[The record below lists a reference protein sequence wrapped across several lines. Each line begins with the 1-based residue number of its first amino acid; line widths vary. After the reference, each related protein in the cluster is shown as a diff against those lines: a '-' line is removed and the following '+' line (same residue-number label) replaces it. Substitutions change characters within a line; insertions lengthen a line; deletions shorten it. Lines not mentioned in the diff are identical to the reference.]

1 MGYALLVHAWLPGQP
16 WVREALYSLLPRA
29 LAMVALGPMLTTVQA
44 LLNPS
49 SAVVQPAN
57 PCAAPSAGNRW
68 IGPLMSLMAHLVF
81 GGRRPDPLAEA
92 RLILRIPFDAVATL
106 RENGWVYMFITAES
120 GRHRRAGM
128 PAELVAALKRKE
140 PTAFEQL
147 IAQHGTMLYQVALRL
162 MSQPE
167 EAEDVLQET
176 LLTVYQKIH
185 TFDER
190 SALTTWL
197 YRIVVNTALMRLRAK
212 ARAAEELLDPVG
224 PPFTEEGAHVREVA
238 EWAIPP
244 EESLL
249 RQEATAVLHEGMA
262 RLPERYRAVYV
273 LAEIEGLPHQEIA
286 TILDLAV
293 GTVKIRLH
301 RARLFLRE
309 ALADY
314 FAERRH
320 TSA

>member
-1 MGYALLVHAWLPGQP
+1 
-16 WVREALYSLLPRA
+16 
-29 LAMVALGPMLTTVQA
+29 MVALGPMLTTGQA
-44 LLNPS
+44 LLNLSP
-49 SAVVQPAN
+49 AVVQPAN
-57 PCAAPSAGNRW
+57 PCATPSAGNRW

-81 GGRRPDPLAEA
+81 GGRRPDPSAEA
-92 RLILRIPFDAVATL
+92 RLILRIPFDAVATM
-106 RENGWVYMFITAES
+106 REWMGYMFITAES

-128 PAELVAALKRKE
+128 PAELVAALKWKE
-140 PTAFEQL
+140 PMAFEQL
-147 IAQHGTMLYQVALRL
+147 IAQHGTMLYRVALRL

-167 EAEDVLQET
+167 EAEDLLQET
-176 LLTVYQKIH
+176 LLMVYQKIH

-212 ARAAEELLDPVG
+212 ARAPEELLDPVG
-224 PPFTEEGAHVREVA
+224 PPFTEEGAHVREAA

-262 RLPERYRAVYV
+262 RLPERYRAVYL